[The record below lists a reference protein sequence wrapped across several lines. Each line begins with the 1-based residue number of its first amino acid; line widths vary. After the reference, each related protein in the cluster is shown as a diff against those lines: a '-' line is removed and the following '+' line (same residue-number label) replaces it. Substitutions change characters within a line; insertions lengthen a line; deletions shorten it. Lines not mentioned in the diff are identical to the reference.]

1 VRQLGNAICKIIP
14 PFCPIFRNSISLAER
29 KRIFAGEERERERG
43 GEGKMLPFLNVRRG
57 RARKLKLVRKSA
69 PEIAG
74 WRRTT
79 SHVVT
84 KGNRKRERERGG
96 GREGERERERG
107 EGERERERERER
119 EFTASNDAY

>member
-1 VRQLGNAICKIIP
+1 
-14 PFCPIFRNSISLAER
+14 
-29 KRIFAGEERERERG
+29 
-43 GEGKMLPFLNVRRG
+43 MLPFLNVRRG

-84 KGNRKRERERGG
+84 KGNRKREREGG
-96 GREGERERERG
+96 RERGREGEREGGGR

-119 EFTASNDAY
+119 ESLRLRTTPIEF